1 MEEQAGKR
9 FSRQIALPQVGLGG
23 QRRLAGAHAAVV
35 GLGALGSISALLLTR
50 AGVGRLTLIDRDVV
64 ELHNL
69 PRQIL
74 FTEADAAR
82 HLPKAEV
89 AARRLAEVDGGLDL
103 QPQVVDLEADNITRL
118 LAGAAVVVDGTDN
131 FETRYLLNDWAVAR
145 AVPWVYGGVFA
156 TEGLCLAVV
165 PGRTPCLRCLYP
177 IPPTS
182 TDLPSCESAGI
193 WGPTVGQVAALQAS
207 AALQLLLEGEAPRG
221 LAVVDGWAGH
231 IERLAVPGP
240 DPGCPACG
248 ARRFEYLEEPAPAR
262 TVRPC
267 TDGSIRVRP
276 SRTAR
281 EEGIPPR
288 VDLRELGRR
297 LEGLV
302 EDLVVHPSVV
312 RFDADGCRMT
322 IFQDGR
328 AVVRG
333 TEDPAR
339 ARTLYDRYVGS

>member
-1 MEEQAGKR
+1 VDDRARHR
-9 FSRQIALPQVGLGG
+9 FSRQVALPQVGLEG
-23 QRRLAGAHAAVV
+23 QRRLAEAHAAVV
-35 GLGALGSISALLLTR
+35 GLGALGSSCALLLTR

-69 PRQIL
+69 PRQSL

-82 HLPKAEV
+82 HSPKAEV

-103 QPQVVDLEADNITRL
+103 QPQVADLEADNITRL
-118 LAGAAVVVDGTDN
+118 LDGVAVVVDGTDN
-131 FETRYLLNDWAVAR
+131 FETRYLINDWAVAW
-145 AVPWVYGGVFA
+145 AVPWIYGGVFA

-177 IPPTS
+177 IPPAS
-182 TDLPSCESAGI
+182 TDLPSCESAGV
-193 WGPTVGQVAALQAS
+193 WGPTVAQVAALQTS
-207 AALQLLLEGEAPRG
+207 AALQLLLKGEAPPG
-221 LAVVDGWAGH
+221 LAVVAGWTGL

-267 TDGSIRVRP
+267 TDGSIRIRP
-276 SRTAR
+276 SRTDR
-281 EEGIPPR
+281 ESGFPPWI
-288 VDLRELGRR
+288 DLRELGRR

-302 EDLVVHPSVV
+302 EDLLVHPSLV
-312 RFDADGCRMT
+312 RFEADGCRMT
-322 IFQDGR
+322 VFRDGR

-339 ARTLYDRYVGS
+339 ARSLYDRYIGS